1 MPKDAYQAGYKQ
13 NKIVNVLNHKP
24 TAMKKLLLIL
34 ILLLPLAA
42 LPQKL
47 KEYHA
52 SNGQTYHPGDT
63 IRLGLGTMP
72 NGDFKYIQINQLLPG
87 PPDPR
92 RSNGMAARKDM
103 SNNGY
108 VIKKIENLGQMT
120 GGSKVAITIKTGG
133 LPTCKIWIE
142 DAIAACEVQPCANQK
157 GTANPSVADELI
169 KLKKLLDEGAITKA
183 EYDAQKKKLLGE

>member
-1 MPKDAYQAGYKQ
+1 
-13 NKIVNVLNHKP
+13 
-24 TAMKKLLLIL
+24 MKKLLLIT
-34 ILLLPLAA
+34 LLLVPLAA
-42 LPQKL
+42 FSQKL

-52 SNGQTYHPGDT
+52 SNGKTYHPGDT

-92 RSNGMAARKDM
+92 RSGGMAARKDM
-103 SNNGY
+103 SNNSY
-108 VIKKIENLGQMT
+108 VIRKISNVTQLT
-120 GGSKVAITIKTGG
+120 GGTKVAITIKTGG
-133 LPTCKIWIE
+133 LPTCDIWIE

-157 GTANPSVADELI
+157 AATVGVADELI
-169 KLKKLLDEGAITKA
+169 KLKKLLDEGGITQA